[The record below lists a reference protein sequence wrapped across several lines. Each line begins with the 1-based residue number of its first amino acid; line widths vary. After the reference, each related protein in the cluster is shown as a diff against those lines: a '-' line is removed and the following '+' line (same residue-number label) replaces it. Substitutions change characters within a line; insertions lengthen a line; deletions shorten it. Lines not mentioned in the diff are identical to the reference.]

1 MDRKTEGDGSRAA
14 RSGRSQGPLGHAQGG
29 VRREGWEG
37 LAQSLVIALDGMGG
51 DNAPDMVVRG
61 AAMARERLPNASFLI
76 FGDETVLSP
85 LVAKEKILEGA
96 VEIRHTD
103 QVVTNEDKPSYAVRH
118 LRDSSMRKAVDA
130 VRDGEANC
138 CVSAGNTGAL
148 MALAMM
154 SLRTLS
160 GVSRPAICSFFPTQK
175 GETCMLDLGANVECS
190 AHHLVQ
196 FAVMGEVFARTVMG
210 ISKPS
215 VGLLNI
221 GTEDMKGRDEI
232 REAAALL
239 RESAL
244 PIRFD
249 GFVEGDGI
257 AAGEVDV
264 VVTDGFTGNVAL
276 KTAEGTSRLISA
288 FLRQAFQ
295 SSTAAKIGYLIAR
308 RAMAKLRYRVDPR
321 RYNGAVLLGLNGIAV
336 KSHGGTDALGFANA
350 IGVAHD
356 MFVHGFIE
364 KMKADFETL
373 DEEGAEASDAKA
385 AAGST

>member
-1 MDRKTEGDGSRAA
+1 MVK
-14 RSGRSQGPLGHAQGG
+14 P
-29 VRREGWEG
+29 
-37 LAQSLVIALDGMGG
+37 LVIALDGMGG
-51 DNAPDMVVRG
+51 DGAPEIVVRG
-61 AAMARERLPNASFLI
+61 AALAKERLQKVEFLI
-76 FGDETVLSP
+76 FGKSDLLEP
-85 LVAKEKILEGA
+85 LVAKELLLEGC

-103 QVVTNEDKPSYAVRH
+103 QVVSNHDKPSYA
-118 LRDSSMRKAVDA
+118 LRNLKESSMRKAIDA
-130 VRDGEANC
+130 VHAGDADC

-148 MALAMM
+148 MALAMFG
-154 SLRTLS
+154 LRTLS

-190 AHHLVQ
+190 AQHLVQ

-210 ISKPS
+210 IAKPS

-221 GTEDMKGRDEI
+221 GTEDLKGRDEI
-232 REAAALL
+232 KQAAAML
-239 RESAL
+239 RESPL
-244 PIRFD
+244 PIHFS
-249 GFVEGDGI
+249 GFVEGDDI
-257 AAGEVDV
+257 AAGTVDV

-288 FLRQAFQ
+288 FLREAFQ
-295 SSTAAKIGYLIAR
+295 SSTVAKIGYLIAR

-350 IGVAHD
+350 IGVAAD
-356 MFVHGFIE
+356 MFTHGFIE

-373 DEEGAEASDAKA
+373 DREGPPVPEGAAVKVS
-385 AAGST
+385 

>member
-1 MDRKTEGDGSRAA
+1 VVK
-14 RSGRSQGPLGHAQGG
+14 P
-29 VRREGWEG
+29 
-37 LAQSLVIALDGMGG
+37 LVIALDGMGG
-51 DNAPDMVVRG
+51 DGAPEIVVRG
-61 AAMARERLPNASFLI
+61 AALAKERLQKVEFLI
-76 FGDETVLSP
+76 FGKSDLLEP
-85 LVAKEKILEGA
+85 LVAKEPLLEGC

-103 QVVTNEDKPSYAVRH
+103 QVVSNHDKPSYA
-118 LRDSSMRKAVDA
+118 LRNLKESSMRKAIDA
-130 VRDGEANC
+130 VHAGDADC

-148 MALAMM
+148 MALAMFG
-154 SLRTLS
+154 LRTLS

-190 AHHLVQ
+190 AQHLVQ

-210 ISKPS
+210 IAKPS

-221 GTEDMKGRDEI
+221 GTEDLKGRDEI
-232 REAAALL
+232 KQAAAML
-239 RESAL
+239 RESPL
-244 PIRFD
+244 PIHFS
-249 GFVEGDGI
+249 GFVEGDDI
-257 AAGEVDV
+257 AAGTVDV

-288 FLRQAFQ
+288 FLREAFQ
-295 SSTAAKIGYLIAR
+295 SSTVAKIGYLIAR

-350 IGVAHD
+350 IGVAAD
-356 MFVHGFIE
+356 MFTHGFIE

-373 DEEGAEASDAKA
+373 DREGPPVPEGAAVKVS
-385 AAGST
+385 

>member
-1 MDRKTEGDGSRAA
+1 M
-14 RSGRSQGPLGHAQGG
+14 AQPI
-29 VRREGWEG
+29 
-37 LAQSLVIALDGMGG
+37 VIALDGMGG

-61 AAMARERLPNASFLI
+61 AALARERIPNASFLI
-76 FGDETVLSP
+76 FGDEAVLAP
-85 LVAKEKILEGA
+85 LVSKEPLLEGGA
-96 VEIRHTD
+96 EVRHTD
-103 QVVTNEDKPSYAVRH
+103 QIVTNDDKPSYAVRH
-118 LRDSSMRKAVDA
+118 LRESSMRKAIDA
-130 VRDGEANC
+130 VRDGDAHC

-154 SLRTLS
+154 SLRTLA
-160 GVSRPAICSFFPTQK
+160 GVSRPAICSFFPTRR

-190 AHHLVQ
+190 SHHLVQ

-215 VGLLNI
+215 VALLNI
-221 GTEDMKGRDEI
+221 GTEDLKGRDEI
-232 REAAALL
+232 REAATML

-244 PIRFD
+244 PIQFD

-257 AAGEVDV
+257 AGGEVDV

-288 FLRQAFQ
+288 FLREAFQ
-295 SSTAAKIGYLIAR
+295 SSIAAKIGYVIAR

-336 KSHGGTDALGFANA
+336 KSHGGTDEIGFANA
-350 IGVAHD
+350 IGVAAD
-356 MFVHGFIE
+356 MYSHGFIE

-373 DEEGAEASDAKA
+373 DEEGAEASAKA
-385 AAGST
+385 TASAT